1 MAENFSIHRYT
12 DTDHAGVLDLI
23 RVAVSE
29 QYAQHLGR
37 IWDWKYDSHP
47 LNREMEE
54 ARNLNRPKLLAD
66 LESTGLAPVVA
77 NWGISTEEF
86 PPHRE
91 GAPYILLLRENRRIA
106 AMMGCLPQAFLI
118 KGKRFMISAGCD
130 LAVHPDYRGKSLSM
144 LASTRMALDH
154 GLSLGWSN
162 ETSRRVGE
170 RFARKTLRQWRS
182 RTTSSWGRMRVVAL
196 VKPID
201 WSYMLQRTT
210 NVNLPG
216 NIAAVVAAGAQRV
229 NNPFGKAEPAPGIE
243 IFRLESFDERID
255 DLWGRASREHSVIGV
270 RDSAY
275 LNWRF
280 NMRPDASYVC
290 LAAADS
296 EGKIIGYLVYRI
308 IEQEGARWGYIV
320 DFLSEGDPSRTFAM
334 LVRHAEERMTRDD
347 VKAIVCFIAKAP
359 FRQVLRREG
368 FYPSVFGTRSY
379 VGGAII
385 MEDLTLKPFAD
396 VQRWFVTMSDGDAE
410 MVF

>member
-1 MAENFSIHRYT
+1 MPENFSLRRYT
-12 DTDHAGVLDLI
+12 DADRAAVLNLM
-23 RVAVSE
+23 RVAISE
-29 QYAQHLGR
+29 QYAQHLSH

-54 ARNLNRPKLLAD
+54 VRYLNRHKLLGD

-77 NWGISTEEF
+77 SWGISTQEF
-86 PPHRE
+86 PPYRD

-118 KGKRFMISAGCD
+118 KGRRFLISAGCD
-130 LAVHPDYRGKSLSM
+130 MAVHPDYRGKSLSM

-154 GLSLGWSN
+154 GLTLGWSN

-182 RTTSSWGRMRVVAL
+182 KTTSSWGRMRVVAL

-201 WSYMLQRTT
+201 WNYMLHRTT

-229 NNPFGKAEPAPGIE
+229 NNPFGKAEPALGLE
-243 IFRLESFDERID
+243 VFRLESFDERID
-255 DLWGRASREHSVIGV
+255 DLWRRASQEHSVIGI

-280 NMRPDASYVC
+280 NSRPDASYVAI
-290 LAAADS
+290 AAADR
-296 EGKIIGYLVYRI
+296 EGKILGYLVYRI
-308 IEQEGARWGYIV
+308 IEQDGARWGYIV
-320 DFLSEGDPSRTFAM
+320 DFLSAGDPSGTFALM
-334 LVRHAEERMTRDD
+334 VRRAEEMMSRDE

-359 FRQVLRREG
+359 YRQVLRRAG

-385 MEDLTLKPFAD
+385 KEDLSLRPFAE
-396 VQRWFVTMSDGDAE
+396 VQKWFITMSDGDAE